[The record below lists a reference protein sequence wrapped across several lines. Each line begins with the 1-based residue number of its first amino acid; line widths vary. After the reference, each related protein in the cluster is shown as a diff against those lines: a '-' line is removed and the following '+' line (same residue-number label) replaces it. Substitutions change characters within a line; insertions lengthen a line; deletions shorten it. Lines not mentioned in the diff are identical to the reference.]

1 MIGVPIEVTLQG
13 LDALLST
20 VQMPAGIPVAS
31 VAIGKAGARNAA
43 YLAAQI
49 LALSDRKLA
58 ARLVADRVANAESVA
73 EKDRALQERL
83 KSL

>member
-1 MIGVPIEVTLQG
+1 MHAVTCV
-13 LDALLST
+13 
-20 VQMPAGIPVAS
+20 VQ
-31 VAIGKAGARNAA
+31 
-43 YLAAQI
+43 

-58 ARLVADRVANAESVA
+58 ARLVADRAANAESVA